1 MAQSYD
7 DQISPIIFV
16 VFKAQRYQV
25 KDWINWLVDLEVER
39 LRKSNAKLDLD
50 DLDDPEKSNDSAR

>member
-25 KDWINWLVDLEVER
+25 EDWINWLLDLE
-39 LRKSNAKLDLD
+39 DL
-50 DLDDPEKSNDSAR
+50 EKDFGNLMQN